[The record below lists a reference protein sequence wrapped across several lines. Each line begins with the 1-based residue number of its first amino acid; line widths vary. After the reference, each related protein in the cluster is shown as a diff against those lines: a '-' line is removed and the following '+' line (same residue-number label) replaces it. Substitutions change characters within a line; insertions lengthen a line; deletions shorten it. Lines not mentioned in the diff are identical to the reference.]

1 MHFTFQKS
9 PPLPC
14 KICAI
19 ICSERHT
26 PPPPS
31 FELIKKCGST
41 NRSANQQ
48 LRLHTTDGLAEDCQQ
63 AQQSQKSDFDP
74 LPRNYSGVETT
85 AICLAL

>member
-9 PPLPC
+9 TPLPS

-19 ICSERHT
+19 ICSERHN
-26 PPPPS
+26 PPS
-31 FELIKKCGST
+31 FELIKKRGST

-48 LRLHTTDGLAEDCQQ
+48 LGLHTTDGLADDYQQ
-63 AQQSQKSDFDP
+63 AQQSQKSDVDP
-74 LPRNYSGVETT
+74 LPRNYSGVETA